1 LDFHLIVYVIVLF
14 ILIVISALCSM
25 TETAISSVNIIR
37 IKANAKK
44 GDKAAKR
51 VYKLSKKY
59 SETLTTILVF
69 NNIVNIL
76 STSLATYV
84 FSKSL
89 GSSGVVYATVI
100 MTVLIL
106 LFGEITPKIVA
117 KQNAEKIMYVVAPI
131 FDVLVRIM
139 FPITKLVQL
148 FENKFNKDKKKIT
161 ATEDELLEIVQTIEF
176 EGVLN
181 QGESELIQNAVSFD
195 DKKVSNV
202 MLKKEDVIFLYDT
215 SDSKTIRDTI
225 ISQKYSRIPVVCK
238 NTGKV
243 IGMIHEGDLIDDILS
258 DKKISIQSLLK
269 DVIYVTPNKKLSY
282 ALEKIQKSRMH
293 MAVVVDNN
301 EDHNFLGIITLEDI
315 IEELVGE
322 IYDEYDDLPAN
333 VLEIGLHT
341 FHINPNIDVK
351 FFFDN
356 YLENIEL
363 PKIKSKTFIGW
374 LKEMEKNKIKKNQEF
389 VYKNIKMKVL
399 SIEGVNPTKIEL
411 TFKTN
416 YENDEDII

>member
-1 LDFHLIVYVIVLF
+1 M
-14 ILIVISALCSM
+14 ISALCSM

-44 GDKAAKR
+44 GDKAAKK

-76 STSLATYV
+76 STSLATYI
-84 FSKSL
+84 FSNMF
-89 GSSGVVYATVI
+89 GSTGVVYATVI
-100 MTVLIL
+100 MTVVIL
-106 LFGEITPKIVA
+106 LCGEITPKIIA
-117 KQNAEKIMYVVAPI
+117 KQYPEKVMYKVSSI
-131 FDVLVRIM
+131 FMILVKIL
-139 FPITKLVQL
+139 FPITKLVEI
-148 FENKFNKDKKKIT
+148 FENKFTKEKKKIT

-195 DKKVSNV
+195 DKKVSDV
-202 MLKKEDVIFLYDT
+202 MLKREDVVFLYDT
-215 SDSKTIRDTI
+215 SDSKKIRETI

-238 NTGKV
+238 NTDKV
-243 IGMIHEGDLIDDILS
+243 IGVIHEGDLIDDILAG
-258 DKKISIQSLLK
+258 KNISIQSLLK
-269 DVIYVTPNKKLSY
+269 DVIYVTPNKKVSY

-293 MAVVVDNN
+293 MAIVVDNN

-341 FHINPNIDVK
+341 FHINPNIEVK
-351 FFFDN
+351 YFFNN
-356 YLENIEL
+356 YLENVEL
-363 PKIKSKTFIGW
+363 PQIKSKTFLGW

-389 VYKNIKMKVL
+389 TYKNIKMKVL
-399 SIEGVNPTKIEL
+399 SIEGGNPTKIEL
-411 TFKTN
+411 TFTTN
-416 YENDEDII
+416 YEELDEEIME

>member
-1 LDFHLIVYVIVLF
+1 
-14 ILIVISALCSM
+14 M

-37 IKANAKK
+37 IKAKAKK
-44 GDKAAKR
+44 KDKAAKR

-59 SETLTTILVF
+59 SETLTTILIF
-69 NNIVNIL
+69 NNVVNIL

-84 FSKSL
+84 FSKTL
-89 GSSGVVYATVI
+89 GSSGVVYATI
-100 MTVLIL
+100 MMTILIL
-106 LFGEITPKIVA
+106 LFGEITPKIIA
-117 KQNAEKIMYVVAPI
+117 KQNAEKVMYKVAPI
-131 FDVLVRIM
+131 FEILVKIM
-139 FPITKLVQL
+139 FPIAKLVEK

-195 DKKVSNV
+195 DKKVSDV
-202 MLKKEDVIFLYDT
+202 MLKRDDVIFLYDT

-238 NTGKV
+238 NTDKV
-243 IGMIHEGDLIDDILS
+243 IGVIHEGDLIDDILS
-258 DKKISIQSLLK
+258 DKNISIQSLLK

-351 FFFDN
+351 YFFDN

-363 PKIKSKTFIGW
+363 PQIKSKTFLGW
-374 LKEMEKNKIKKNQEF
+374 LKELEKNKIRKNQEF
-389 VYKNIKMKVL
+389 TYKNIKMKVL
-399 SIEGVNPTKIEL
+399 SIDGGNPTKIEL

-416 YENDEDII
+416 YETDNELI

>member
-1 LDFHLIVYVIVLF
+1 
-14 ILIVISALCSM
+14 M

-37 IKANAKK
+37 IKSKAKK

-51 VYKLSKKY
+51 VYKLSRKY
-59 SETLTTILVF
+59 SETLTTILIF

-76 STSLATYV
+76 STSLATYI

-117 KQNAEKIMYVVAPI
+117 KQNAEKVMYRVAPI
-131 FDVLVRIM
+131 FEVLVLLM
-139 FPITKLVQL
+139 FPITKLVQM

-341 FHINPNIDVK
+341 FHVNPNIDVK

-356 YLENIEL
+356 YLENVEL
-363 PKIKSKTFIGW
+363 PKIKSKTFVGW

-399 SIEGVNPTKIEL
+399 SIDGDNPTKIEL

-416 YENDEDII
+416 YEDEDII